1 MSRFQLVCSF
11 CSFLQ
16 VLQSSDIMSSI
27 SISIIYVR
35 FCHAGTHIAL
45 LLINCTITIVIIIFT
60 IIIKMVNIII
70 VNTTRHFQLLLVQS
84 LSGAPLVSPSDPL
97 GTVTPPQYRTLLV
110 LIWHKS
116 CYSYAHMAHLI
127 VKG

>member
-1 MSRFQLVCSF
+1 M
-11 CSFLQ
+11 
-16 VLQSSDIMSSI
+16 
-27 SISIIYVR
+27 II
-35 FCHAGTHIAL
+35 I
-45 LLINCTITIVIIIFT
+45 ITIIT
-60 IIIKMVNIII
+60 IIIKIINIII
-70 VNTTRHFQLLLVQS
+70 VNITTRHFQLVLVQS

>member
-1 MSRFQLVCSF
+1 
-11 CSFLQ
+11 
-16 VLQSSDIMSSI
+16 MSSI

-35 FCHAGTHIAL
+35 FCHAGTEIAL
-45 LLINCTITIVIIIFT
+45 LLINCTLNIVIIIIT
-60 IIIKMVNIII
+60 IMTIITIKIIKMVNIII
-70 VNTTRHFQLLLVQS
+70 VNITTRHFQLVLVQS

-116 CYSYAHMAHLI
+116 CYSYAHMAHLLG
-127 VKG
+127 KG